1 MSESFADLFEE
12 SLRGVKM
19 EQGSIVAGTVVD
31 IEGEWVVVHAGL
43 KSEGLIPLSQFLN
56 DKGEVT
62 ITIGDTVKVAMEM
75 VDDGW
80 GETRLS
86 REKAKRAETWDK
98 LDHAFTNREAIK
110 GIING
115 KDDRR
120 PVESRRKDMTK
131 TSVPFIVRA
140 HSAEF

>member
-110 GIING
+110 GIWLKMCNG
-115 KDDRR
+115 L
-120 PVESRRKDMTK
+120 
-131 TSVPFIVRA
+131 IA
-140 HSAEF
+140 